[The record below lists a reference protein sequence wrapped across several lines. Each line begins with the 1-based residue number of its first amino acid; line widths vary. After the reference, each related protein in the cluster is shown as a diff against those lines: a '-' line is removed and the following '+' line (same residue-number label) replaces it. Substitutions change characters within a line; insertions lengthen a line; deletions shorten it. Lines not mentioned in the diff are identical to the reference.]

1 MSRVSSAAA
10 EIPNRSRTRAT
21 AKTVALAALAVFCLT
36 GGGRIS
42 GSDEVTMFDLSRA
55 MLHGSIAVPEGATLA
70 GPDGRF
76 YSKNTAGQAVLALPL
91 VALGESAA
99 KVAGFREGRAVLA
112 SRFVASFMNAF
123 VTAILLGAFY
133 AFARRL
139 GVRSRQALAA
149 TALLGFTTPLWVYAK
164 SFMAEP
170 LEALG
175 LLLALGNA
183 ALAGAGGAEHLPSEK
198 RRTWFAALGAF
209 LAVSAKLSM
218 LPLVLVALC
227 ALGFKRWQR
236 WSIPL
241 LGVAAAAAGHLVY
254 NYARFHDALQSGYG
268 AQQSAAAFSTPL
280 LVGLYGLLL
289 SSGKGVLWFA
299 PALWL
304 AFAGFAE
311 MLRPRAHS
319 NEPRHGW
326 PARRAAL
333 AALATWSVGLVQFGT
348 FQHWAGDGSWGP
360 RYLVPLLPLAFLAV
374 AFALESATRSRKRAA
389 WLLGAAGLVVTLG
402 GVGIHYGAEMRAVG
416 DYPYTLALEH
426 PHFMEASHFNPR
438 FSPLLVHWEM
448 IGQNLQSHLS
458 GGMPRIA
465 QGAADAS
472 SVSGAMGAGAARLGI
487 SDADQQALLGGF
499 DLWWMYA
506 RYAGLPGL
514 PLAAAALLLLLSSV
528 LAGARAL
535 ASACREEDAA

>member
-1 MSRVSSAAA
+1 MTPDRAPTRV
-10 EIPNRSRTRAT
+10 T
-21 AKTVALAALAVFCLT
+21 ARLVALAAFLLFALT

-42 GSDEVTMFDLSRA
+42 GSDEVTMFELSRA
-55 MLHGSIAVPEGATLA
+55 MLHGGIAVPEGATLG

-91 VALGESAA
+91 VALGETAA
-99 KVAGFREGRAVLA
+99 KAAGFREGRAVLA
-112 SRFVASFMNAF
+112 SRFVASFLNAF

-139 GVRSRQALAA
+139 GVRARSALAA

-183 ALAGAGGAEHLPSEK
+183 ALASAGGAQKLPSEN

-209 LAVSAKLSM
+209 LAVSAKASM
-218 LPLVLVALC
+218 LPLVLLSLS

-236 WSIPL
+236 WLVPL
-241 LGVAAAAAGHLVY
+241 LGVAAAIAGHLFY
-254 NYARFHDALQSGYG
+254 NFARFGDVLQSGYG

-280 LVGLYGLLL
+280 LVGLYGLLI
-289 SSGKGVLWFA
+289 SSGKGALWFA

-304 AFAGFAE
+304 AFSGFAE
-311 MLRPRAHS
+311 MARPRAHS
-319 NEPRHGW
+319 SEPRHGW
-326 PARRAAL
+326 PARRAA
-333 AALATWSVGLVQFGT
+333 AAAVATWVLALVQFGT

-360 RYLVPLLPLAFLAV
+360 RYLVPLLPSAFLAV
-374 AFALESATRSRKRAA
+374 AFALETATRARKRLA
-389 WLLGAAGLVVTLG
+389 WFLAAAGLVGTLG
-402 GVGIHYGAEMRAVG
+402 GVGIHYGAEMRRVG

-438 FSPLLVHWEM
+438 FSPLAVHWEM
-448 IGQNLQSHLS
+448 IGENLTSH
-458 GGMPRIA
+458 IA
-465 QGAADAS
+465 GNAPVLGQA
-472 SVSGAMGAGAARLGI
+472 GAGASGAEGSVAAGVGDARLGI
-487 SDADQQALLGGF
+487 SAADQTALLGGF

-506 RYAGLPGL
+506 RYAGLPGA
-514 PLAAAALLLLLSSV
+514 PLTAAALLLLVAS
-528 LAGARAL
+528 AIACAKAL
-535 ASACREEDAA
+535 ASASREENAA